1 MKEGFDS
8 PWDRHY
14 IMKKIAIIEGIHE
27 DGVKILND
35 NPNYEYEI
43 INDSSEKNLTKKLPE
58 FDACTLRV
66 SKLNSNILRNCKKLK
81 VISRHGVGYDNV
93 DLDFIKKNNISLLI
107 TAKANASAVAE
118 HVIMMMLSISKSVFN
133 YDTELRNGN
142 FRKNSK
148 KIQTLELLN
157 KNILIAGFGRIGR
170 SLIKRC
176 LAFDMKVCVYDPY
189 VDEKTINLFGGNK
202 VNNFIDGLKKC
213 DYLSIHMPLNQETK
227 NLINYD
233 IIKKMKKSAILIN
246 TARGGIINES
256 DLNRA
261 LNEKILFGAG
271 LDVFENEPIKKD
283 NPLIQNSKVILSPHI
298 ATNTDECLSR
308 MSIETIKNIVEFFDN
323 KIDKS
328 MIVKL

>member
-1 MKEGFDS
+1 MKGFDS
-8 PWDRHY
+8 WDRHY
-14 IMKKIAIIEGIHE
+14 TMKKIAIIEEIHE
-27 DGVKILND
+27 DGIKILND

-43 INDSSEKNLTKKLPE
+43 INDSSEQNLIKKLPE

-133 YDTELRNGN
+133 FDNELRKGN

-170 SLIKRC
+170 SLIKKC
-176 LAFDMKVCVYDPY
+176 LAFDMKVSVYDPF
-189 VDEKTINLFGGNK
+189 VDEKTVNSFGGNK
-202 VNNFIDGLKKC
+202 VNNLIDGLEKC
-213 DYLSIHMPLNQETK
+213 DYLSIHMPLNQKTK

-233 IIKKMKKSAILIN
+233 TIKKMKKSAILIN

-271 LDVFENEPIKKD
+271 LDVFEHEPINKD
-283 NPLIQNSKVILSPHI
+283 NPLIQNTKVILSPHI

-308 MSIETIKNIVEFFDN
+308 MSVETIKNIVEFFDN